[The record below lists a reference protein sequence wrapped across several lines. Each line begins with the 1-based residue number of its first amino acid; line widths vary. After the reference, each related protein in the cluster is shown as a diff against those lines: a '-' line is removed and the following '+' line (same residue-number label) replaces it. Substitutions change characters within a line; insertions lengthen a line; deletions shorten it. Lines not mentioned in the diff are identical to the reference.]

1 MKKLLYISLL
11 LLPLITQGQT
21 TAVTM
26 QFRRNNTQVD
36 DKDSLIYT
44 FPGIMPNTPTG
55 YRTLWNAAKI
65 RDYINLNYVPINGN
79 STINGIKTF
88 TGSIQSNGTI
98 NFAGNNTLSAPGAW
112 LFNSDNDYE
121 FSRQGL
127 GVVFRIGVNSGA
139 NYNETAL
146 EFRYNGDFSTSGKLH
161 NNWIPDWGSVKSR
174 IDSAIIAGT
183 INPDS
188 VLHPNKNLY
197 DIPNK
202 ATTRTN
208 LVVYSKSEIDT
219 KVQLKQPRIISAL
232 PTQTSGRPIV
242 GDSVNA
248 AIAKERFRSDS
259 IASAIGT
266 RILKSG
272 DTMTGT
278 LNSQSLIPTTTNIY
292 GAGDATHIYANGY
305 FGATTTGI
313 IRPLNTGGIAV
324 QSSSGVGIAVL
335 TNTGKL
341 YLGANVTPTAQ
352 IHIQPGSSTAGTG
365 PLKLSSGPLLAT
377 PEVGTEEFLTD
388 RRYFTQTTGA
398 TRQTYAWLSDVNSLI
413 DNILPKTA
421 DYTIV
426 SGDFAA
432 GKKTTLDLYVDAT
445 AGNVTITL
453 PSASTFAGYTIYI
466 TKTDASVN
474 TVTINTLLGG
484 NTLITR
490 YQSRQANSD
499 TSSWYNH

>member
-248 AIAKERFRSDS
+248 AIAKER
-259 IASAIGT
+259 
-266 RILKSG
+266 
-272 DTMTGT
+272 
-278 LNSQSLIPTTTNIY
+278 
-292 GAGDATHIYANGY
+292 
-305 FGATTTGI
+305 
-313 IRPLNTGGIAV
+313 
-324 QSSSGVGIAVL
+324 
-335 TNTGKL
+335 
-341 YLGANVTPTAQ
+341 
-352 IHIQPGSSTAGTG
+352 
-365 PLKLSSGPLLAT
+365 
-377 PEVGTEEFLTD
+377 
-388 RRYFTQTTGA
+388 
-398 TRQTYAWLSDVNSLI
+398 
-413 DNILPKTA
+413 
-421 DYTIV
+421 
-426 SGDFAA
+426 
-432 GKKTTLDLYVDAT
+432 
-445 AGNVTITL
+445 
-453 PSASTFAGYTIYI
+453 
-466 TKTDASVN
+466 
-474 TVTINTLLGG
+474 
-484 NTLITR
+484 
-490 YQSRQANSD
+490 
-499 TSSWYNH
+499 